1 MEKNLERFSP
11 ICNSKMKSITKYLK
25 ESFEQVNEGKDRYFY
40 FTFAGLENADETIES
55 IVHIANTKGLYY
67 EKIDDGI
74 KVKGKDSNVDKFDS
88 IVDIVQQYIE
98 NLRQKEEE
106 ESEKV
111 NKESL
116 EKLSGQL
123 NKLTDWID
131 EHNNSE
137 ENSEEEKKEDKKKDD
152 KDKKDK
158 EDE

>member
-1 MEKNLERFSP
+1 MERFSP

-40 FTFAGLENADETIES
+40 FTFVDLENADETIES

-88 IVDIVQQYIE
+88 IVDVVQQYIE

-106 ESEKV
+106 ESENV

-137 ENSEEEKKEDKKKDD
+137 ENSEDEKKEDKKKDD

>member
-25 ESFEQVNEGKDRYFY
+25 ESFEQVNEGKDKYFY

-88 IVDIVQQYIE
+88 IIDVVQQYIE

-123 NKLTDWID
+123 NKLTDWVED
-131 EHNNSE
+131 HNSE
-137 ENSEEEKKEDKKKDD
+137 ENSEEEKKEDKKKEE

>member
-1 MEKNLERFSP
+1 MERFSP

-25 ESFEQVNEGKDRYFY
+25 ESFEQVNEGKDKYFY

-106 ESEKV
+106 ESENV

-123 NKLTDWID
+123 NKLTDWIED
-131 EHNNSE
+131 HNSE
-137 ENSEEEKKEDKKKDD
+137 ENSEEEKKEDKKKED
-152 KDKKDK
+152 KNKKDK

>member
-106 ESEKV
+106 ESENV

-137 ENSEEEKKEDKKKDD
+137 ENSEENKEDKKKDD

>member
-1 MEKNLERFSP
+1 MERFSP
-11 ICNSKMKSITKYLK
+11 ICNFKMKSITKYLK
-25 ESFEQVNEGKDRYFY
+25 ESFEQVNEGKDKYFY

-106 ESEKV
+106 EGENV

-137 ENSEEEKKEDKKKDD
+137 ENSEEEKKEDKKKED

>member
-1 MEKNLERFSP
+1 MERFSP

-88 IVDIVQQYIE
+88 IIDVVQQYIE

-123 NKLTDWID
+123 NKLTDWVED
-131 EHNNSE
+131 HNSE
-137 ENSEEEKKEDKKKDD
+137 ENSEEEKKEDKKKEN

>member
-40 FTFAGLENADETIES
+40 FTFVDLENADETIES

-123 NKLTDWID
+123 NKLTDWVED
-131 EHNNSE
+131 HNSE
-137 ENSEEEKKEDKKKDD
+137 ENSEEEKKEDKKKEE

>member
-1 MEKNLERFSP
+1 
-11 ICNSKMKSITKYLK
+11 MKSITKYLK
-25 ESFEQVNEGKDRYFY
+25 ESFEQVNEGKDKYFY

-88 IVDIVQQYIE
+88 IIDVVQQYIE

-116 EKLSGQL
+116 EKL
-123 NKLTDWID
+123 
-131 EHNNSE
+131 
-137 ENSEEEKKEDKKKDD
+137 
-152 KDKKDK
+152 
-158 EDE
+158 

>member
-1 MEKNLERFSP
+1 MERFSP
-11 ICNSKMKSITKYLK
+11 ICNFKMKSITKYLK
-25 ESFEQVNEGKDRYFY
+25 ESFEQVNEGKDKYFY
-40 FTFAGLENADETIES
+40 FTFVGLENADETIES
-55 IVHIANTKGLYY
+55 IVHVANTKGLYY

-123 NKLTDWID
+123 NKLTDWVED
-131 EHNNSE
+131 HNSE
-137 ENSEEEKKEDKKKDD
+137 ENSEEEKKEDK
-152 KDKKDK
+152 DKKDK

>member
-1 MEKNLERFSP
+1 
-11 ICNSKMKSITKYLK
+11 MKSITKYLK

-106 ESEKV
+106 ESENV

-123 NKLTDWID
+123 NKLTDWIED
-131 EHNNSE
+131 HNSE
-137 ENSEEEKKEDKKKDD
+137 ENSEEEKKEDKKKED

>member
-1 MEKNLERFSP
+1 
-11 ICNSKMKSITKYLK
+11 MKSITKYLK

-40 FTFAGLENADETIES
+40 FTFVDLENADDTIES

-106 ESEKV
+106 ESENV

-123 NKLTDWID
+123 NKLTDWIED
-131 EHNNSE
+131 HNSE
-137 ENSEEEKKEDKKKDD
+137 ENSEEEKKEDKKKED

>member
-1 MEKNLERFSP
+1 MERFFP

-40 FTFAGLENADETIES
+40 FTFVDLENADETIES

-106 ESEKV
+106 ESENI

-123 NKLTDWID
+123 NNLTDWID

-137 ENSEEEKKEDKKKDD
+137 ENSEDEKKEDKKKDD

>member
-1 MEKNLERFSP
+1 
-11 ICNSKMKSITKYLK
+11 MKSITKYLK

-55 IVHIANTKGLYY
+55 IVHVANTKGLYY

-88 IVDIVQQYIE
+88 IIDIVQQYIE

-106 ESEKV
+106 ESENV

-123 NKLTDWID
+123 NKLTDWIED
-131 EHNNSE
+131 HNSE
-137 ENSEEEKKEDKKKDD
+137 ENSEEEKKEDKKKED

>member
-1 MEKNLERFSP
+1 MERFSP

-88 IVDIVQQYIE
+88 IIDVVQQYIE

-123 NKLTDWID
+123 NKLTEWVED
-131 EHNNSE
+131 HNSE
-137 ENSEEEKKEDKKKDD
+137 ENSEEEKKEDKKKED

>member
-1 MEKNLERFSP
+1 
-11 ICNSKMKSITKYLK
+11 MKSITKYLK

-55 IVHIANTKGLYY
+55 IVHVANTKGLYY

-123 NKLTDWID
+123 NKLTDWIED
-131 EHNNSE
+131 HNSE
-137 ENSEEEKKEDKKKDD
+137 ENSEEEKKEDKKKED

>member
-25 ESFEQVNEGKDRYFY
+25 ESFEQVNEGKDKYFY

-88 IVDIVQQYIE
+88 IIDVVQQYIE

-116 EKLSGQL
+116 EKLSDQL

-137 ENSEEEKKEDKKKDD
+137 ENSEENKEDKKKDD

>member
-1 MEKNLERFSP
+1 MERFSP

-55 IVHIANTKGLYY
+55 IVHVANTKGLYY

-106 ESEKV
+106 ESEKI

-123 NKLTDWID
+123 NKLTDWIED
-131 EHNNSE
+131 HNSE
-137 ENSEEEKKEDKKKDD
+137 ENSEEEKKEDKKKED

>member
-1 MEKNLERFSP
+1 MERFSP
-11 ICNSKMKSITKYLK
+11 ICNFKMKSITKYLK

-106 ESEKV
+106 ESENV

-137 ENSEEEKKEDKKKDD
+137 ENSEENKEDKKKDD

>member
-106 ESEKV
+106 ESENV
-111 NKESL
+111 NKESI

-137 ENSEEEKKEDKKKDD
+137 ENSEENKEDKKKDD

>member
-1 MEKNLERFSP
+1 MERFSP

-55 IVHIANTKGLYY
+55 IVHVANTKGLYY

-106 ESEKV
+106 ESENV

-123 NKLTDWID
+123 NKLTDWVED
-131 EHNNSE
+131 HNSE
-137 ENSEEEKKEDKKKDD
+137 ENSEEEKKEEKKKED

>member
-1 MEKNLERFSP
+1 
-11 ICNSKMKSITKYLK
+11 MKSITKYLK

-55 IVHIANTKGLYY
+55 IVHVANTKGLYY

-106 ESEKV
+106 ESENV

-123 NKLTDWID
+123 NKLTDWIED
-131 EHNNSE
+131 HNSE
-137 ENSEEEKKEDKKKDD
+137 ENSEEEKKEDKKKED

>member
-40 FTFAGLENADETIES
+40 FTFVGLENADETIES

-106 ESEKV
+106 EGENV

-137 ENSEEEKKEDKKKDD
+137 ENSEKEKKEDKKKDD

>member
-1 MEKNLERFSP
+1 
-11 ICNSKMKSITKYLK
+11 MKSITKYLK

-40 FTFAGLENADETIES
+40 FTFVDLENADETIES

-88 IVDIVQQYIE
+88 IIDIVQQYIE
-98 NLRQKEEE
+98 NLRQKEKEE
-106 ESEKV
+106 DEKV

-131 EHNNSE
+131 EHNSSE
-137 ENSEEEKKEDKKKDD
+137 ENSEEEKKEDKKKEY

>member
-1 MEKNLERFSP
+1 
-11 ICNSKMKSITKYLK
+11 MKSITKYLK
-25 ESFEQVNEGKDRYFY
+25 ESFEQVNEGKDKYFY

-106 ESEKV
+106 ESENV
-111 NKESL
+111 NKESI

-123 NKLTDWID
+123 NKLTDWIED
-131 EHNNSE
+131 HNSE
-137 ENSEEEKKEDKKKDD
+137 ENSEEEKKEDKKKED

>member
-40 FTFAGLENADETIES
+40 FTFVNLENADETIES

-106 ESEKV
+106 ESENV

-123 NKLTDWID
+123 NKLTDWIED
-131 EHNNSE
+131 HNSE
-137 ENSEEEKKEDKKKDD
+137 ENSEEEKKEDKKKED

>member
-1 MEKNLERFSP
+1 MERFSP

-25 ESFEQVNEGKDRYFY
+25 ESFEQVNEGKDSYFY

-55 IVHIANTKGLYY
+55 IVHVANTKGLYY

-88 IVDIVQQYIE
+88 IIDIVQQYIE

-106 ESEKV
+106 ESENV

-123 NKLTDWID
+123 NKLTDWIED
-131 EHNNSE
+131 HNSE
-137 ENSEEEKKEDKKKDD
+137 ENSEEEKKEDKKKED

>member
-1 MEKNLERFSP
+1 
-11 ICNSKMKSITKYLK
+11 MKSITKYLK

-55 IVHIANTKGLYY
+55 IVHVANTKGLYY

-106 ESEKV
+106 ESEKI

-123 NKLTDWID
+123 NKLTDWIED
-131 EHNNSE
+131 HNSE
-137 ENSEEEKKEDKKKDD
+137 ENSEEEKKEDKKKED

>member
-1 MEKNLERFSP
+1 
-11 ICNSKMKSITKYLK
+11 MKSITKYLK

-88 IVDIVQQYIE
+88 IIDVVQQYIE

-123 NKLTDWID
+123 NKLTEWVED
-131 EHNNSE
+131 HNSE
-137 ENSEEEKKEDKKKDD
+137 ENSEEEKKEDKKKED

>member
-1 MEKNLERFSP
+1 MERFSP

-25 ESFEQVNEGKDRYFY
+25 ESFEQVNEGKEKYFY
-40 FTFAGLENADETIES
+40 FTFVDLENADETIES

-88 IVDIVQQYIE
+88 IIDIVQQYIE

-106 ESEKV
+106 EGENV

>member
-25 ESFEQVNEGKDRYFY
+25 ESFEQVNEGKDKYFY

-106 ESEKV
+106 ESENV

-123 NKLTDWID
+123 NKLTDWIED
-131 EHNNSE
+131 HNSE
-137 ENSEEEKKEDKKKDD
+137 ENSEEEKKEDKKKED

>member
-11 ICNSKMKSITKYLK
+11 ICNSKMKSITKYLN
-25 ESFEQVNEGKDRYFY
+25 ESFEQVNEWKDKYFY

-88 IVDIVQQYIE
+88 IIDVVQQYIE

-123 NKLTDWID
+123 NKLTDWVED
-131 EHNNSE
+131 HNSE
-137 ENSEEEKKEDKKKDD
+137 ENSEEEKKEDKKKEE

>member
-1 MEKNLERFSP
+1 MERFSP

-25 ESFEQVNEGKDRYFY
+25 ESFEQVNEGNDRYFY

-55 IVHIANTKGLYY
+55 IVHVANTKGLYY

-88 IVDIVQQYIE
+88 IIDIVQQYIE

-106 ESEKV
+106 ESENV

-116 EKLSGQL
+116 EKLSSQL
-123 NKLTDWID
+123 NKLTDWIED
-131 EHNNSE
+131 HNSE
-137 ENSEEEKKEDKKKDD
+137 ENSEEEKKEDKKKED

>member
-1 MEKNLERFSP
+1 
-11 ICNSKMKSITKYLK
+11 MKSITKYLK
-25 ESFEQVNEGKDRYFY
+25 ESFEQVNEGKDKYFY

-88 IVDIVQQYIE
+88 IIDVVQQYIE

-123 NKLTDWID
+123 NKLTDWVED
-131 EHNNSE
+131 HNSE
-137 ENSEEEKKEDKKKDD
+137 ENSEEEKKEDKKKEE

>member
-1 MEKNLERFSP
+1 MERFSP

-88 IVDIVQQYIE
+88 IVDIVQQYTE

-106 ESEKV
+106 ESENV

-123 NKLTDWID
+123 NKLTDWIED
-131 EHNNSE
+131 HNSE
-137 ENSEEEKKEDKKKDD
+137 ENSEEEKKEDKKKED

>member
-1 MEKNLERFSP
+1 MERFSP

-25 ESFEQVNEGKDRYFY
+25 ESFEQVNEGKDKYFY

-55 IVHIANTKGLYY
+55 IVHVANTKGLYY

-106 ESEKV
+106 ESENV

-123 NKLTDWID
+123 NKLTDWIED
-131 EHNNSE
+131 HNSE
-137 ENSEEEKKEDKKKDD
+137 ENSEEEKKEDKKKED

>member
-1 MEKNLERFSP
+1 MERFSP
-11 ICNSKMKSITKYLK
+11 IYNSKMKSITKYLK

-40 FTFAGLENADETIES
+40 FTFVDLENAYETIES

-106 ESEKV
+106 ESENV

-137 ENSEEEKKEDKKKDD
+137 ENSEENKEDKKKDD

>member
-1 MEKNLERFSP
+1 MERFSP

-40 FTFAGLENADETIES
+40 FTFVDLENADETIES

-106 ESEKV
+106 ESENV

-131 EHNNSE
+131 EHNDSE
-137 ENSEEEKKEDKKKDD
+137 ENSEEENKEDKKKDD

>member
-1 MEKNLERFSP
+1 MERFSP

-25 ESFEQVNEGKDRYFY
+25 ESFEQVNEGKDKYFY

-106 ESEKV
+106 ESENV

-123 NKLTDWID
+123 NKLTDWIED
-131 EHNNSE
+131 HNSE
-137 ENSEEEKKEDKKKDD
+137 ENSEEEKKEDKKKED